1 MCFQRLLLPTMV
13 EHTTPLLQPLREW
26 SVLLVGTVVLEFGL
40 LDLCPRANWIGST
53 NGFDGFDPLG
63 Y

>member
-1 MCFQRLLLPTMV
+1 MLSSQAIPPGERVHDVNQSLNKKC
-13 EHTTPLLQPLREW
+13 
-26 SVLLVGTVVLEFGL
+26 L

-53 NGFDGFDPLG
+53 KGFDGFDPLG